1 MIIKH
6 TCLFFS
12 QKKNMPPSCPRTKK
26 STKHLFFSQQPFRV
40 EPTNLPR
47 QYPPSNPYGPP
58 PGGGQGIEFQIRVW
72 KMFLQKGKVFVF
84 LAHSQQHGWCGI
96 YLPALWLDILDFC
109 VQTLSLT
116 TNNKRQFLE
125 VSGGWLGGKLILNHH
140 TWRIWLLGQ
149 SWKKFGLEFPPAIIS
164 RQVHGRFAGHN

>member
-1 MIIKH
+1 MITKH
-6 TCLFFS
+6 TCLFFFS
-12 QKKNMPPSCPRTKK
+12 KKTHATQLPPHQKIYKTSIFLSTTGSVPRV
-26 STKHLFFSQQPFRV
+26 Q
-40 EPTNLPR
+40 PTNLPR

-84 LAHSQQHGWCGI
+84 LAHSQHHGWCGI

-125 VSGGWLGGKLILNHH
+125 VSGG
-140 TWRIWLLGQ
+140 
-149 SWKKFGLEFPPAIIS
+149 
-164 RQVHGRFAGHN
+164 